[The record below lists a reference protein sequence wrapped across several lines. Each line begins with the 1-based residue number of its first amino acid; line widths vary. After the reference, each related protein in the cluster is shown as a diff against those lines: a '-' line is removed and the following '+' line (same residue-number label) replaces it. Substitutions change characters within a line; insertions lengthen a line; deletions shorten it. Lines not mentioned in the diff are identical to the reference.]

1 MKVEVLRFTPR
12 PLNEIGE
19 MASTCY
25 DTQFKDD
32 EHAMRIGKHCINSG
46 HGRNLEFPRVVLKIT
61 CSARVGRELYTHI
74 SGAPTRLQ
82 SSTRYIT
89 YDNFSYFT
97 PDFGYDEI
105 NEGYI
110 NLMEDIRKF
119 YKKMK
124 DFGIEN
130 DKTGYVLPLSMET
143 QIVIAT
149 NARMLENLFN
159 QRLCYRAL
167 DEFRQLAKMMKKE
180 LSQLDDEWKWIS
192 DKLFV
197 PKCVKEGVCHENN
210 KKCPLW
216 EKYKPRKE

>member
-46 HGRNLEFPRVVLKIT
+46 HGRNLEFARVILKIT

-74 SGAPTRLQ
+74 AGAPTRLQ
-82 SSTRYIT
+82 ASTRYIT
-89 YDNFSYFT
+89 YNNFSYYT
-97 PDFGYDEI
+97 PDFSNPKI
-105 NEGYI
+105 TEGYHK
-110 NLMEDIRKF
+110 LMGDIREF
-119 YKKMK
+119 YQLMK
-124 DFGIEN
+124 DNDIEN
-130 DKTGYVLPLSMET
+130 DKTGYILPLCMDT
-143 QIVIAT
+143 QIVIST

-159 QRLCYRAL
+159 QRLCFRAL

-192 DKLFV
+192 DKIFV

-216 EKYKPRKE
+216 EKYKPN